1 MKKRIV
7 RTGAYAAI
15 TAENKILLSKLNR
28 GPHKGRWSLPGG
40 GIDFGEHPEQ
50 TVVRELFEEA
60 GLKIS
65 EVPPLWRVMS
75 GVYDDRLSGVDEEL
89 HIMGIIYRFQWS
101 AIVPCKADGDGDSS
115 DGCAWLDVRS
125 LGAGDVTPFVHEI
138 LKTI

>member
-60 GLKIS
+60 G
-65 EVPPLWRVMS
+65 
-75 GVYDDRLSGVDEEL
+75 
-89 HIMGIIYRFQWS
+89 
-101 AIVPCKADGDGDSS
+101 
-115 DGCAWLDVRS
+115 
-125 LGAGDVTPFVHEI
+125 
-138 LKTI
+138 